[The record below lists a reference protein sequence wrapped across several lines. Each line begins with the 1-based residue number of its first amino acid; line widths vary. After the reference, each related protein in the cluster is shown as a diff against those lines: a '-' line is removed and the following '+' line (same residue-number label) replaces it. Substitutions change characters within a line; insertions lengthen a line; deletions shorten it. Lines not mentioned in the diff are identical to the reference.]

1 MKKVLGLA
9 AAGLLAAGAAQ
20 AGTLTVANSDI
31 VLYGG
36 VSASYDWQS
45 ADHLASDFAN
55 DGNNDNFHVSTFAIG
70 LMKKADANSPI
81 GFNAAFARFEVP
93 TLIASD
99 NVASGLLKWG
109 SPSGDFKPWL
119 AYVTIAPIEGL
130 SIDAGLL
137 WNKFGEAP
145 LTILNRNYTRGIL
158 FTGHPVAYAGARA
171 NYNAGIVQVYV
182 GYNQGGGLRQGSG
195 TVNLNN
201 NSNLDTNNDGIP
213 DNGTVNARTG
223 YDISDAFEAGISF
236 NLSDFVGFGS
246 KVGLHTYNESEGR
259 NLYVLC
265 TSVDAGIVKAG
276 IEADYTT
283 LDDAAKISGADDS
296 AWGVALNLDI
306 DLLDAQIA
314 NVTFPIRIEYVDN
327 GDSAPGSV
335 LGSGIYL
342 TGEGSTW
349 SFTITPTWKPT
360 KNTFARVEAA
370 YISTD
375 KKVFEEDDGS
385 LKDNRTVLA
394 FEAGFLF

>member
-36 VSASYDWQS
+36 VSASYDWQ
-45 ADHLASDFAN
+45 DNDLAGFR
-55 DGNNDNFHVSTFAIG
+55 NNDNFHVSTFAIG

-81 GFNAAFARFEVP
+81 GFNAAFASFEVP
-93 TLIASD
+93 TVLAS
-99 NVASGLLKWG
+99 NKVVNSALLNTTT
-109 SPSGDFKPWL
+109 FKPWL

-145 LTILNRNYTRGIL
+145 LTILNRNYNRGIL
-158 FTGHPVAYAGARA
+158 FTGHPVLYPGARV
-171 NYNAGIVQVYV
+171 NYDAGIAQVYV
-182 GYNQGGGLRQGSG
+182 GYNQAGGLRQGTG
-195 TVNLNN
+195 T
-201 NSNLDTNNDGIP
+201 
-213 DNGTVNARTG
+213 
-223 YDISDAFEAGISF
+223 YDYNISDAFEAGISF

-246 KVGLHTYNESEGR
+246 KVGLHTYNEAQGR

-265 TSVDAGIVKAG
+265 TNLDFGIVKAG
-276 IEADYTT
+276 LEADYTN
-283 LDDAAKISGADDS
+283 LDDAAKRDSTTATHNPLGYDAKADDS
-296 AWGVALNLDI
+296 AWGVALNI
-306 DLLDAQIA
+306 DVDFLDAQIA

-327 GDSAPGSV
+327 GDSNDV
-335 LGSGIYL
+335 YGSGIYL
-342 TGEGSTW
+342 TGKNSAW

-360 KNTFARVEAA
+360 KNTFARLEAS

-375 KKVFEEDDGS
+375 KKVLQDDSGKA
-385 LKDNRTVLA
+385 KDNRTVLA

>member
-36 VSASYDWQS
+36 VSASFDWQNT
-45 ADHLASDFAN
+45 DHLASRFAN

-81 GFNAAFARFEVP
+81 GFNAAFANFTVP
-93 TLIASD
+93 TLVASD
-99 NVASGLLKWG
+99 NVASNLLAWG

-158 FTGHPVAYAGARA
+158 FTGHPVAYAGARV
-171 NYNAGIVQVYV
+171 NYDAGIAQVYV

-195 TVNLNN
+195 PTVDL
-201 NSNLDTNNDGIP
+201 NNDG
-213 DNGTVNARTG
+213 NVGTTVNVNTG
-223 YDISDAFEAGISF
+223 YNISDAFEAGISF

-246 KVGLHTYNESEGR
+246 KVGLHTYNEAGGR

-276 IEADYTT
+276 VEVDYTN
-283 LDDAAKISGADDS
+283 LDDAAKIRGADDS
-296 AWGVALNLDI
+296 AWGVALNIDI

-327 GDSAPGSV
+327 GSSTDN
-335 LGSGIYL
+335 LGSRIYL
-342 TGEGSTW
+342 TGKNSAW

-360 KNTFARVEAA
+360 KNTFARLEAA